1 MKNKGNL
8 KILVS
13 VFTIILIFLIAGFY
27 FGQDIIFNKLS
38 ETNSS
43 ENLNENT
50 LVNVKNEFVNTVAN
64 EDDIS
69 SDIFEAYYDEAENLL
84 NTMTL
89 EEKVGQ
95 MFLVRYPES
104 GVINEIINYSPGGY
118 ILFSRD
124 FENET
129 KESILDELTECQNS
143 SKIKMIFGVDE
154 EGGTVVRVSSHKAFR
169 DSKFKSPQEIWKEGQ
184 LPAILEDSKEK
195 SFLLKSIGLNM
206 NLTPVADVPT
216 DTSSFIYKR
225 SYGRGTEKT
234 AIYVSELIKRM
245 NEDNMISVMKH
256 FPGYGDNVDTHTG
269 IAIDER
275 PYSTFENNDF
285 LPFESGIEA
294 DVPAILVNY
303 NIVNCMDSNLPASL
317 SKNVHDI
324 LRNELEFTGIIMTD
338 DLAMDAVKSYVEN
351 GEAAVQ
357 AVLAGND
364 MIITSDF
371 ETHREEVLDAI
382 ETGEISED
390 IINTAVKRILACKCA
405 YNII

>member
-169 DSKFKSPQEIWKEGQ
+169 DSKFKSPQEIWK
-184 LPAILEDSKEK
+184 
-195 SFLLKSIGLNM
+195 
-206 NLTPVADVPT
+206 
-216 DTSSFIYKR
+216 
-225 SYGRGTEKT
+225 
-234 AIYVSELIKRM
+234 
-245 NEDNMISVMKH
+245 
-256 FPGYGDNVDTHTG
+256 
-269 IAIDER
+269 
-275 PYSTFENNDF
+275 
-285 LPFESGIEA
+285 
-294 DVPAILVNY
+294 
-303 NIVNCMDSNLPASL
+303 
-317 SKNVHDI
+317 
-324 LRNELEFTGIIMTD
+324 
-338 DLAMDAVKSYVEN
+338 
-351 GEAAVQ
+351 
-357 AVLAGND
+357 
-364 MIITSDF
+364 
-371 ETHREEVLDAI
+371 
-382 ETGEISED
+382 
-390 IINTAVKRILACKCA
+390 
-405 YNII
+405 

>member
-1 MKNKGNL
+1 MKKSV
-8 KILVS
+8 KIIVICL
-13 VFTIILIFLIAGFY
+13 IIVAIFIAI
-27 FGQDIIFNKLS
+27 DIINNKVEQNNINNNIID
-38 ETNSS
+38 ETTNNINENYISNVVNKNNKVTDNSS
-43 ENLNENT
+43 IIECKEK
-50 LVNVKNEFVNTVAN
+50 VKQ
-64 EDDIS
+64 IMS
-69 SDIFEAYYDEAENLL
+69 K
-84 NTMTL
+84 MTL

-95 MFLVRYPES
+95 MFLARYPSS
-104 GVINEIINYSPGGY
+104 GVTNEIEDGKPGGY
-118 ILFSRD
+118 ILFGRD
-124 FENET
+124 FDNKTKSKIISELENNQ
-129 KESILDELTECQNS
+129 KA
-143 SKIKMIFGVDE
+143 SKIKMILGVDE

-169 DSKFKSPQEIWKEGQ
+169 SSKFLSPQEIYNKGGIDAVLQ
-184 LPAILEDSKEK
+184 DSEEK
-195 SFLLKSIGLNM
+195 SGLLKSLGINM
-206 NLTPVADVPT
+206 NLAPVADI
-216 DTSSFIYKR
+216 TSNTNAFIYKR
-225 SYGRGTEKT
+225 TLGQDVQTT
-234 AIYVSELIKRM
+234 ANYIAEIVK
-245 NEDNMISVMKH
+245 NMKQSNIISVLKH

-275 PYSTFENNDF
+275 PYSKFENNDF

-294 DVPAILVNY
+294 DGPAILVNH

>member
-84 NTMTL
+84 DTMTL

-129 KESILDELTECQNS
+129 KESILD
-143 SKIKMIFGVDE
+143 
-154 EGGTVVRVSSHKAFR
+154 
-169 DSKFKSPQEIWKEGQ
+169 
-184 LPAILEDSKEK
+184 
-195 SFLLKSIGLNM
+195 
-206 NLTPVADVPT
+206 
-216 DTSSFIYKR
+216 
-225 SYGRGTEKT
+225 
-234 AIYVSELIKRM
+234 
-245 NEDNMISVMKH
+245 
-256 FPGYGDNVDTHTG
+256 
-269 IAIDER
+269 
-275 PYSTFENNDF
+275 
-285 LPFESGIEA
+285 
-294 DVPAILVNY
+294 
-303 NIVNCMDSNLPASL
+303 
-317 SKNVHDI
+317 
-324 LRNELEFTGIIMTD
+324 
-338 DLAMDAVKSYVEN
+338 
-351 GEAAVQ
+351 
-357 AVLAGND
+357 
-364 MIITSDF
+364 
-371 ETHREEVLDAI
+371 
-382 ETGEISED
+382 
-390 IINTAVKRILACKCA
+390 
-405 YNII
+405 